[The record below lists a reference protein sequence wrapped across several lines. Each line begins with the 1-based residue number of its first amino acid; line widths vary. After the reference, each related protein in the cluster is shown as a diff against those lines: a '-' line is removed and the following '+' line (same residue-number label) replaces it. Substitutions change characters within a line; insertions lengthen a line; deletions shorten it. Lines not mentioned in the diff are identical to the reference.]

1 VIRVLLVDDQTLI
14 RQGIRLLLE
23 IEKDIQVVGQASNGR
38 EAVEQV
44 DSLRPE
50 VVLMDVRMPEMDG
63 VEATRELAKRFPE
76 VKVIIL
82 TTFEDDETVFEGLKA
97 GARGY
102 LLKDI
107 SSEEMAAAV
116 RRVAAG
122 EALIEPR
129 LTRKVLAEFTRLA
142 SASEAHVASNPS
154 EGEMIIP
161 LTEREQD
168 VLNALAKGL
177 SNREI
182 AEQLFITEGT
192 VKNHVSSLIDKL
204 GVRDRTQAILKGQEL
219 GLIN

>member
-1 VIRVLLVDDQTLI
+1 MIKVLLADDQTLI

-23 IEKDIQVVGQASNGR
+23 IEPDIEVVGQAANGR
-38 EAVEQV
+38 EALQQVESIHP
-44 DSLRPE
+44 D

-63 VEATRELAKRFPE
+63 VEATRELSMRYPE

-107 SSEEMAAAV
+107 SSEEMADAV
-116 RRVAAG
+116 RRVAGG

-129 LTRKVLAEFTRLA
+129 LTRKVLAEFSRLA
-142 SASEAHVASNPS
+142 AANDKTAPAKTTPDSLV
-154 EGEMIIP
+154 IP
-161 LTEREQD
+161 LTERERE
-168 VLNALAKGL
+168 VLNALAQGL

-182 AEQLFITEGT
+182 AEQLVITEGT

-204 GVRDRTQAILKGQEL
+204 GVRDRTQAVLKGQEL
-219 GLIN
+219 GLVS

>member
-1 VIRVLLVDDQTLI
+1 MDDQTLI

-23 IEKDIQVVGQASNGR
+23 IEPDIQVVGQAADGR
-38 EAVEQV
+38 AALEQV
-44 DSLRPE
+44 EALHPD

-63 VEATRELAKRFPE
+63 VAATRLLSTSHPE

-107 SSEEMAAAV
+107 SSEEMAQAV
-116 RRVAAG
+116 RKVAAG
-122 EALIEPR
+122 EALIQSR
-129 LTRKVLAEFTRLA
+129 LTRKVLAEFSRMA
-142 SASEAHVASNPS
+142 SATDRQASPKTAAVVEALPV
-154 EGEMIIP
+154 P
-161 LTEREQD
+161 LTERELQ
-168 VLNALAKGL
+168 VLQALAHGL

-182 AEQLFITEGT
+182 ADQLVITEGT

-204 GVRDRTQAILKGQEL
+204 GVRDRTQAVLKAQEL
-219 GLIN
+219 GLIS

>member
-1 VIRVLLVDDQTLI
+1 VIKVLLADDQTLI

-23 IEKDIQVVGQASNGR
+23 IEPDIQVVGQAANGL
-38 EAVEQV
+38 EALQQVESIHP
-44 DSLRPE
+44 D

-63 VEATRELAKRFPE
+63 VEATRAISARFPD

-107 SSEEMAAAV
+107 SSEEMAQAV

-129 LTRKVLAEFTRLA
+129 LTRKVLAEFSRLA
-142 SASEAHVASNPS
+142 TASDQHAPS
-154 EGEMIIP
+154 RTAPDGLVVS
-161 LTEREQD
+161 LTERERE
-168 VLNALAKGL
+168 VLNALAHGL

-182 AEQLFITEGT
+182 AEQLVITEGT

-219 GLIN
+219 GLIS